1 MLNVGKRL
9 SISSLIIRAMMV
21 VLLSTTTVHAW
32 AASNDSGYQDSSNYD
47 ARDPWQPF
55 NRKVFAFNDFLDR
68 WFLKPVARGYR
79 AIMPRFL
86 DDGVTNFFSN
96 LGEPINLVNS
106 LFQLKP
112 DAAMT
117 ATGRFLF
124 NTTFGLG
131 GFFDVAG
138 RMGLPAHDEDF
149 GQTLGYWGVG
159 TGPYLVLP
167 FLGPSDVRDASGM
180 TVDYF
185 SPENLWSYIHA
196 PDWYYL
202 RGLDAVDTRADLI
215 PAEGLIEGDRY
226 TFLRNAYLQRRQFLV
241 KDGKVDDPFTS
252 GDDSDV
258 MLKGF

>member
-1 MLNVGKRL
+1 MLNVGKGFFH
-9 SISSLIIRAMMV
+9 SLIVQILMV
-21 VLLSTTTVHAW
+21 VLLTVTAPGSW
-32 AASNDSGYQDSSNYD
+32 AASNNQQYQGSSYD
-47 ARDPWQPF
+47 ARDPWEPF
-55 NRKVFAFNDFLDR
+55 NRKVFSFNDFLDR
-68 WFLKPVARGYR
+68 WLLKPVARGYR
-79 AIMPRFL
+79 AIMPQFL

-96 LGEPINLVNS
+96 LGEPINLLNS
-106 LFQLKP
+106 IFQLKP

-138 RMGLPAHDEDF
+138 RMGLPAHQEDF

-167 FLGPSDVRDASGM
+167 FLGPSDVRDASGLA
-180 TVDYF
+180 VDYF
-185 SPENLWSYIHA
+185 SPENLWKYIHS
-196 PDWYYL
+196 PEWYYM
-202 RGLDAVDTRADLI
+202 RGLNAVDTRADLI
-215 PAEGLIEGDRY
+215 PAEDLIQGDRY

-241 KDGKVDDPFTS
+241 NDGKVDDPFSS